1 MRFGKLYIKIF
12 LSFALVMI
20 VTEILI
26 YLLFTH
32 SEKVLIGYRMEKNTV
47 VKVGLLKDLID
58 EKARWVRGGVS
69 PLDNKEIQALVTR
82 MGRIYDAEIWISR
95 SGGIPLMKSFS
106 GELPEEFS
114 LLNSEKASVFGEI
127 RIYYNISKNHR
138 VYASAPLNADNLTGM
153 NLNIIFNEGF
163 QPQQKYDFALGLI
176 IIGAVVA
183 LLIIPVS
190 RIVTERIKEVRESA
204 LRIADGDLSR
214 RVKIK
219 TGDEIGE
226 LGLAF
231 NQMAERLERMIIG
244 GKELTANVSHEL
256 RTPLTRIR
264 IAEEL
269 ISEQF
274 DRRDF
279 KGFKRHLDSIREDID
294 ELDLLIGHILELSK
308 LDIHETAFKYE
319 KLNISDLLSELL
331 ERVEPIITHKKLLV
345 NTELSSGLTV
355 SGDRESLSTAFL
367 NILDNAVKFSSENG
381 DIIVKLN
388 GDRDSLGI
396 RIINTFEEMP
406 EEDLARIFEPFYR
419 SNTSNATG
427 SGLGLSIATK
437 IIRKHGGEIAAA
449 NSAKGLEITVR
460 LPLEKSQ
467 ISATADSL

>member
-12 LSFALVMI
+12 LSFVLVMI

-32 SEKVLIGYRMEKNTV
+32 SEKMLIGYRMEKNTV

-58 EKARWVRGGVS
+58 EKARWVQETS
-69 PLDNKEIQALVTR
+69 PLENKDIQDLMTR
-82 MGRIYDAEIWISR
+82 MGRIYDAEIWISHP
-95 SGGIPLMKSFS
+95 GGRPLMKSFS

-138 VYASAPLNADNLTGM
+138 VYASSPLKADNLNGM

-163 QPQQKYDFALGLI
+163 QPRQKYDFAAGLI

-190 RIVTERIKEVRESA
+190 RIITERVKEVRESA

-214 RVKIK
+214 RVKVK

-269 ISEQF
+269 IREQF
-274 DRRDF
+274 EKGNF
-279 KGFKRHLDSIREDID
+279 KGFRRHVDSIREDID
-294 ELDLLIGHILELSK
+294 ELDALIGRILELSK
-308 LDIHETAFKYE
+308 LDIHETGFKPE
-319 KLNISDLLSELL
+319 KLEISDLLMELL
-331 ERVEPIITHKKLLV
+331 ERVEPVKIHKKLRV
-345 NTELSSGLTV
+345 NTELPSGLNV
-355 SGDRESLSTAFL
+355 SGDRASLSTAFL
-367 NILDNAVKFSSENG
+367 NILDNAVKFSPENG
-381 DIIVKLN
+381 EIIITLKS
-388 GDRDSLGI
+388 DRDSI
-396 RIINTFEEMP
+396 VIKIINTFEEMP
-406 EEDLARIFEPFYR
+406 EEDLARIFDPFYR
-419 SNTSNATG
+419 SKTSNASG
-427 SGLGLSIATK
+427 SGLGLSIASK
-437 IIRKHGGEIAAA
+437 IIRKHSGDIAAA
-449 NSAKGLEITVR
+449 NSPKGLEITVS
-460 LPLEKSQ
+460 LPLEK
-467 ISATADSL
+467 A

>member
-1 MRFGKLYIKIF
+1 MRFGKLYVKIF
-12 LSFALVMI
+12 LSFVLVLI
-20 VTEILI
+20 VTEVLI
-26 YLLFTH
+26 YFLFSH
-32 SEKVLIGYRMEKNTV
+32 SERMLIGYRMEKNTV

-58 EKARWVRGGVS
+58 EKARWVRGIS
-69 PLDNKEIQALVTR
+69 PLENKEIQDLLTR

-95 SGGIPLMKSFS
+95 AGGKPLMKSFR

-138 VYASAPLNADNLTGM
+138 VYASSPLKADTLNGM

-183 LLIIPVS
+183 LLIIPIS
-190 RIVTERIKEVRESA
+190 RIITERIKEVRESA

-214 RVKIK
+214 RVRIK

-274 DRRDF
+274 DKGEF
-279 KGFKRHLDSIREDID
+279 KGFKRHVDSIKEDID
-294 ELDLLIGHILELSK
+294 ELDALIGRILELSK

-319 KLNISDLLSELL
+319 KLNISDLLNELL
-331 ERVEPIITHKKLLV
+331 ERVEPLSIHKKLLV
-345 NTELSSGLTV
+345 NTNLSSGITV
-355 SGDRESLSTAFL
+355 SGDRESLSVAFS
-367 NILDNAVKFSSENG
+367 NILDNAVKFSPENG
-381 DIIVKLN
+381 EIIITLN
-388 GDRDSLGI
+388 SGKDSI
-396 RIINTFEEMP
+396 SISITNTFEEMP
-406 EEDLARIFEPFYR
+406 VEDLVRIFEPFYR
-419 SNTSNATG
+419 SETSNATG
-427 SGLGLSIATK
+427 SGLGLSIAAK
-437 IIRKHGGEIAAA
+437 IIHKHGGDISAA
-449 NSAKGLEITVR
+449 NSPKGLEITVS
-460 LPLEKSQ
+460 LPFEKGA
-467 ISATADSL
+467 IACSL

>member
-12 LSFALVMI
+12 LSFVLVMI

-32 SEKVLIGYRMEKNTV
+32 SEKMLIGYRMEKNTV

-58 EKARWVRGGVS
+58 EKARWVKETS
-69 PLDNKEIQALVTR
+69 PLESKGIQDLMSK

-95 SGGIPLMKSFS
+95 PEGRPLMKSFS
-106 GELPEEFS
+106 GELPDEFS

-138 VYASAPLNADNLTGM
+138 VYASSPLEADNLTGM

-163 QPQQKYDFALGLI
+163 QPRQKYDFAAGLI

-190 RIVTERIKEVRESA
+190 RIITERVKEVRESA

-214 RVKIK
+214 RVRIK

-269 ISEQF
+269 IREQF
-274 DRRDF
+274 EKGEF
-279 KGFKRHLDSIREDID
+279 KGFKRHMDSIREDID
-294 ELDLLIGHILELSK
+294 ELDALIGRILELSK
-308 LDIHETAFKYE
+308 LDIHETGFKPE
-319 KLNISDLLSELL
+319 KLDISDLLDELL
-331 ERVEPIITHKKLLV
+331 ERVEPVKIHKKLRMS
-345 NTELSSGLTV
+345 TELPSGLTA
-355 SGDRESLSTAFL
+355 SGDRASLSTAFL
-367 NILDNAVKFSSENG
+367 NILDNAVKFSPENG
-381 DIIVKLN
+381 EIIISLKT
-388 GDRDSLGI
+388 DRDAI
-396 RIINTFEEMP
+396 VIKITNTFEEMP
-406 EEDLARIFEPFYR
+406 EEDLARIFDPFYR
-419 SNTSNATG
+419 SKTSNASG
-427 SGLGLSIATK
+427 SGLGLSIASK
-437 IIRKHGGEIAAA
+437 IIRKHSGDIAAA
-449 NSAKGLEITVR
+449 NSPEGLEITVS
-460 LPLEKSQ
+460 LPLVK
-467 ISATADSL
+467 A